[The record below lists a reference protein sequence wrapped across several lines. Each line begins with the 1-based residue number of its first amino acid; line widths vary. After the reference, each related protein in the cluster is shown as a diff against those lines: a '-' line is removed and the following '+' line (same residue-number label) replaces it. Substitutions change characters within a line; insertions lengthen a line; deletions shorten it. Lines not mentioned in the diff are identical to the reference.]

1 MKLKDLV
8 IDQDA
13 MDRFL
18 DEMVKRNDIQVEKV
32 ETMYLK
38 IKDMESLKSY
48 FEELHKLEKEL
59 PLGEELDE
67 YWTLVE
73 LASTYGKDITDNYS
87 SDILS
92 EINPFISQFFH
103 YKDYIFGIMNG
114 QGSCAWYSE
123 WSEYYKL
130 LGKEQLSF
138 NF

>member
-1 MKLKDLV
+1 MNLKDLV

-67 YWTLVE
+67 YWTIVE
-73 LASTYGKDITDNYS
+73 LASTYGKDIIIY
-87 SDILS
+87 LQ
-92 EINPFISQFFH
+92 E
-103 YKDYIFGIMNG
+103 
-114 QGSCAWYSE
+114 
-123 WSEYYKL
+123 
-130 LGKEQLSF
+130 GKEDSKWYTVRYIDSKEKNELDQILRYDLLSIL
-138 NF
+138 

>member
-1 MKLKDLV
+1 MNLKDLV
-8 IDQDA
+8 IDEDA

-18 DEMVKRNDIQVEKV
+18 DEMLKRNDIQVEKV

-87 SDILS
+87 SDVLS

-123 WSEYYKL
+123 
-130 LGKEQLSF
+130 
-138 NF
+138 

>member
-1 MKLKDLV
+1 MNLKDLV
-8 IDQDA
+8 IDEDA

-18 DEMVKRNDIQVEKV
+18 DEMLKRNDIQVEKV
-32 ETMYLK
+32 ETMYSK

-123 WSEYYKL
+123 WSEYDKL